1 VYITPENLERAACLF
16 AVEHLVQ
23 DTWQNHNDQFLIPD
37 KELTEE
43 FKLDCLIYMLF
54 HGKNLTASA
63 DGLEWNGRKWSIVNH
78 FIPFTEEEVNAP
90 DRFESDFMV
99 RYLKCRVLSKEL
111 AEASMNLCDLCD
123 LCGSKESIA
132 VLVSGREIWREY
144 FRRFSSFDY
153 SIREKFKLNRPD
165 VGWYQIRQALKAYG
179 ESAEGRPT
187 DFSKFESAYRA
198 LADKLR
204 PKVYEYGFL
213 K

>member
-1 VYITPENLERAACLF
+1 
-16 AVEHLVQ
+16 
-23 DTWQNHNDQFLIPD
+23 
-37 KELTEE
+37 
-43 FKLDCLIYMLF
+43 
-54 HGKNLTASA
+54 
-63 DGLEWNGRKWSIVNH
+63 
-78 FIPFTEEEVNAP
+78 
-90 DRFESDFMV
+90 
-99 RYLKCRVLSKEL
+99 
-111 AEASMNLCDLCD
+111 MNLCDLCD

-144 FRRFSSFDY
+144 FCRFSSFDY

-187 DFSKFESAYRA
+187 DFTTFESAYRT

-204 PKVYEYGFL
+204 PQVYEYGFL